1 MTFALVPDQITR
13 VAAPDLTRDLDLLD
27 DEVVKLL
34 DFARE
39 VKQAP
44 GRYAQALSGKSIA
57 VLFEK
62 ASLRTRFTFELAIQQ
77 LGGSVVC
84 PERPIAA
91 LEPLQDVTRN
101 LDSCR
106 IQ

>member
-39 VKQAP
+39 VKQGP

-57 VLFEK
+57 VLF
-62 ASLRTRFTFELAIQQ
+62 
-77 LGGSVVC
+77 
-84 PERPIAA
+84 
-91 LEPLQDVTRN
+91 
-101 LDSCR
+101 
-106 IQ
+106 